1 MVRVRQFGGRF
12 TVQAAIAMVLAGIGT
27 ALTSPALAQI
37 IIAPPPVIIVPPD
50 VVIVPPEKRPVL
62 VEFEAL
68 GKDWGSVWVNGQE
81 LVTFR
86 NFNRRQAI
94 ALKPGA
100 YRIVVTGTTR
110 MDVWDA
116 GYLDVSKD
124 TNIIRIRVAK
134 GYRLMPVSQPQVWL
148 PDSNLDWMRVWH

>member
-1 MVRVRQFGGRF
+1 MVKVRRHGKWSV
-12 TVQAAIAMVLAGIGT
+12 VQTGMVMMLAGMGVTI
-27 ALTSPALAQI
+27 ALPALAQI
-37 IIAPPPVIIVPPD
+37 IIAPPPVIIL
-50 VVIVPPEKRPVL
+50 PPEENPVL

-81 LVTFR
+81 IVTFR

-100 YRIVVTGTTR
+100 YRVIVTGTTR

-124 TNIIRIRVAK
+124 TNIIRIRIAK
-134 GYRLMPVSQPQVWL
+134 GYRLMPVSQSQAWL
-148 PDSNLDWMRVWH
+148 PDASLDWMNVWR